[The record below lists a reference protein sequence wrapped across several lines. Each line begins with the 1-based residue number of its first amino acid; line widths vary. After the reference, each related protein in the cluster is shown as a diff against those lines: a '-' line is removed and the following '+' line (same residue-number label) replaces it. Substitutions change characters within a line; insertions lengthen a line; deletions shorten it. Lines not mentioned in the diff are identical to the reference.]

1 MWTELSGETEY
12 DLEDILPTWIKQE
25 GYPIISIE
33 HNENTNF
40 TFSQSKFLI
49 DGETDDSLWKVPINI
64 RFLDNGKS
72 QKVLL
77 ENKSDSFEL
86 IGNVPFIN
94 NGGWSFFHST
104 YEAEHLNEIIRYFD
118 DLDINEKYR
127 LLEDSWM
134 SLRTEK
140 LTLESFLK
148 LIDLYKNESD
158 KNIWS
163 LVSGIFATLHKID
176 SSNEL
181 ENYIAQFCKPLLD
194 KLGSEYKE
202 GIDQEM
208 SQLKSLIC
216 FLYAKYSKD
225 DKFISHFT
233 DQFNSEKYK
242 DYSDGNYYNLV
253 LSISGLDKSISINN
267 YLNNFI
273 NSDSPQI
280 EARFRSS
287 LPGVNDP
294 ETPKVVIEAIL
305 NETIRGADA
314 PYLLAGLISHPENG
328 KDAWEIIKSNWEDLL
343 KVMPEWTSS
352 RILDGLPS
360 IYDEN
365 IGKDIQEFIKLNPLP
380 SAEKLMKQKFE
391 RLNANIKFKNSI
403 NSVLK
408 KAKFV

>member
-1 MWTELSGETEY
+1 M
-12 DLEDILPTWIKQE
+12 
-25 GYPIISIE
+25 
-33 HNENTNF
+33 
-40 TFSQSKFLI
+40 
-49 DGETDDSLWKVPINI
+49 
-64 RFLDNGKS
+64 
-72 QKVLL
+72 
-77 ENKSDSFEL
+77 
-86 IGNVPFIN
+86 PFIN

-148 LIDLYKNESD
+148 LIDLYKNETD

-202 GIDQEM
+202 GVDQEM

-233 DQFNSEKYK
+233 DQFSSEKYK

-314 PYLLAGLISHPENG
+314 PYLLAGLISHHENG
-328 KDAWEIIKSNWEDLL
+328 INAWEIIKSNWEDLL

-360 IYDEN
+360 VYDEN
-365 IGKDIQEFIKLNPLP
+365 IGKDIQDFIKLNPLP

-391 RLNANIKFKNSI
+391 RLNAKYARLAALTILAPI
-403 NSVLK
+403 
-408 KAKFV
+408 

>member
-1 MWTELSGETEY
+1 MKKIFFILSIFACINYNNAYANLDSFSCENPLTKNKAFIVYGNNFAKEEMSPNIWLFFQKIKLNNNNLNLISMDDDKPIREWKINLTSGEA
-12 DLEDILPTWIKQE
+12 ILTPMFDSSSNWLCRNKDKQ
-25 GYPIISIE
+25 
-33 HNENTNF
+33 
-40 TFSQSKFLI
+40 
-49 DGETDDSLWKVPINI
+49 
-64 RFLDNGKS
+64 
-72 QKVLL
+72 
-77 ENKSDSFEL
+77 
-86 IGNVPFIN
+86 
-94 NGGWSFFHST
+94 
-104 YEAEHLNEIIRYFD
+104 
-118 DLDINEKYR
+118 
-127 LLEDSWM
+127 
-134 SLRTEK
+134 
-140 LTLESFLK
+140 LK
-148 LIDLYKNESD
+148 MLIDLYKNESD

-194 KLGSEYKE
+194 KLGSEYIE

-225 DKFISHFT
+225 DKFVSHFT
-233 DQFNSEKYK
+233 NQFNSEKYK

-314 PYLLAGLISHPENG
+314 PYLLAGLISHHENG
-328 KDAWEIIKSNWEDLL
+328 KNAWEIIKSNWENLL

-365 IGKDIQEFIKLNPLP
+365 LGNDIQDFIKLNPLP
-380 SAEKLMKQKFE
+380 SAEKIMKQKFE